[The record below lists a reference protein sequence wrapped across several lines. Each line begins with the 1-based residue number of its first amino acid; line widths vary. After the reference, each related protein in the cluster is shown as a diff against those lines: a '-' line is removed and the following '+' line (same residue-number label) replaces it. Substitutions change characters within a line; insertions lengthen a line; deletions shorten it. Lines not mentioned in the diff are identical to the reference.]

1 MAEFVVSLPDDEG
14 LAEAIGSVEGVDA
27 KSGVLTL
34 KHEPIA
40 SLKWPAMT
48 MEFTVANPSLLA
60 GLKPGTPVTF
70 EFVERQ
76 PGEWVI
82 TRLTPNPAAN
92 DAPARPSKDGDH
104 SGH

>member
-1 MAEFVVSLPDDEG
+1 HH
-14 LAEAIGSVEGVDA
+14 EA
-27 KSGVLTL
+27 
-34 KHEPIA
+34 IA

-48 MEFTVANPSLLA
+48 MEFAVANPSLLA
-60 GLKPGTPVTF
+60 GLKPGSAVNF

-82 TRLTPNPAAN
+82 TRVAPKANPA
-92 DAPARPSKDGDH
+92 H